1 MDAVPRTAPE
11 VPIDM
16 RVAFESLYAHEA
28 ENVYRTICGIVLD
41 GGVARDLT
49 KETFAWAF
57 EDWEEF
63 GPSSPRVQLLQIAT
77 TLAIAHEEEE
87 KQARRLPSPPGPV
100 GIDAASHTSQDRD
113 EVVPW
118 LMRPLAA
125 DQRALIVL
133 HLYRGVPAADVAE
146 LLGLAVGTV
155 APRVSMAMQVL
166 HQRALVWQRAVPSGR
181 RGMASTGYFEPN
193 ADLNAQIIDALS
205 DGLDAVALT
214 LPTLEEALDRARHES
229 PSHGE
234 RRALPKVFVAAA
246 VLLAVGA
253 TALAVAKIAHVG
265 DGPTQQA
272 RYSPPTSVQSAA
284 PSVAPS
290 ASGAPPGTDAPP
302 TPSAASPRV
311 TQTAAAS
318 PPATAAKPSS
328 STPPPAPASQPPA
341 SAPTTTTTSHSTSTP
356 QSTSS
361 RSPLPTCG
369 LLGVGCP

>member
-28 ENVYRTICGIVLD
+28 ENVYRTIYGIVLD
-41 GGVARDLT
+41 GGVARDVLQ
-49 KETFAWAF
+49 ETFAWAF
-57 EDWEEF
+57 EDWDEF
-63 GPSSPRVQLLQIAT
+63 GPSNPRVQLLQIAT

-87 KQARRLPSPPGPV
+87 QQARQPSSPPGHV
-100 GIDAASHTSQDRD
+100 GTDAGSDTSQDRD
-113 EVVPW
+113 EVVRW
-118 LMRPLAA
+118 LMRPLTA

-133 HLYRGVPAADVAE
+133 HLYQRVPAADVAE

-155 APRVSMAMQVL
+155 APRVSMAIQVL
-166 HQRALVWQRAVPSGR
+166 HQRALVWQSAVPSGR

-193 ADLNAQIIDALS
+193 ADLNAQIIDALT

-214 LPTLEEALDRARHES
+214 LPTLEEALDRARSES

-265 DGPTQQA
+265 NGPTQQA
-272 RYSPPTSVQSAA
+272 QHSPPTSVQSAA
-284 PSVAPS
+284 PSAAPS
-290 ASGAPPGTDAPP
+290 ASSAPPGTDAPS
-302 TPSAASPRV
+302 TPAAASPRV

-318 PPATAAKPSS
+318 PPATGAKPSS

-356 QSTSS
+356 QSTQS
-361 RSPLPTCG
+361 RGPLPTCG